1 MPPKVRSR
9 ENYTQDI
16 TTLNR
21 ICAAVK
27 SDTRISV
34 EDRES
39 VVTDLHR
46 AIKKL
51 MSFELHTIGVPSE
64 NGEAKEEIDG
74 KSEEES
80 EENQGRGDGE
90 SETPAE

>member
-1 MPPKVRSR
+1 MPPKVRNR
-9 ENYTQDI
+9 ENYTHDI

-21 ICAAVK
+21 ISAAVK
-27 SDTRISV
+27 NDTRLSV

-51 MSFELHTIGVPSE
+51 MAFELDTIG
-64 NGEAKEEIDG
+64 EAPLAESGDG
-74 KSEEES
+74 KSESENEEH
-80 EENQGRGDGE
+80 GDGE
-90 SETPAE
+90 SETPGK